1 MELCSVP
8 RFLVRLKS
16 VALRHTFD
24 ATLERVRAE
33 TKMFR
38 QACEEVTES
47 KKLRKLLEVVLKVGN
62 YVNGST
68 PRGGAWGFKLD
79 TLAKF
84 ETVKANDGKPND
96 ALPLRAF
103 LHRLLISMFLSKS
116 KHKA

>member
-1 MELCSVP
+1 ML
-8 RFLVRLKS
+8 
-16 VALRHTFD
+16 
-24 ATLERVRAE
+24 
-33 TKMFR
+33 
-38 QACEEVTES
+38 
-47 KKLRKLLEVVLKVGN
+47 
-62 YVNGST
+62 Y
-68 PRGGAWGFKLD
+68 